1 MAPSG
6 GGGGEDA
13 WRPDL
18 YVLARFLQ
26 RLWRPDVTLTR
37 SALQRAV
44 GLNYDLFRKYLAFL
58 ESRGLVSVVKDAEGR
73 DVVRLTKEGL
83 RLHDDLTRWLTS
95 LFGGSDL

>member
-6 GGGGEDA
+6 GGGGADE

-18 YVLARFLQ
+18 YVVARFLQ

-37 SALQRAV
+37 SGLQRAV

-58 ESRGLVSVVKDAEGR
+58 ESRGLVSVAKDGEGR

-83 RLHDDLTRWLTS
+83 RLHDDLARWLTS
-95 LFGGSDL
+95 LFGDSGL